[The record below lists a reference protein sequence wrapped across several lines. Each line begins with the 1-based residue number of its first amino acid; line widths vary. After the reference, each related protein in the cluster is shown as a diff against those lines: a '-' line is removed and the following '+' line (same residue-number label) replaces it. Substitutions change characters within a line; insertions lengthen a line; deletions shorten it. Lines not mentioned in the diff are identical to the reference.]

1 MGARL
6 DRKMSAQDLLSTP
19 NGRAGLKATIHL
31 ASEAVLRQLCL
42 NRGLETYQ
50 KSRSDLEQ
58 NIVTLIGAL
67 DNAGVGSPTASSPNN
82 FSETEPLDNLSISP
96 LQDEEGVVY
105 DRSQDQAA
113 SWQEKMLLQARE
125 DKEHIEQL
133 QAELERYQTK
143 AVNDEREA
151 RATNSLGGTIGQ
163 AQNRLVELW
172 GIAETEASDR
182 LAFFTD
188 LESMIQPNAQV
199 LHRYDQEISRLSEML
214 PLIDCVSRRDFVLH
228 RLRESMKL
236 QHPNQQQA
244 SFQPESL
251 QRTEFATELKRL
263 NHQLS
268 HALSAFEK
276 RYARRFLWKGEYI
289 LQHVQSDLNQQL
301 QASKIHAA
309 HSSLDKMAASQGVQA
324 NQPYTS
330 RADRPTEPNRGLH
343 AVISPRVLSS
353 RAQQAM
359 ERARTER
366 ELATVSLGATARP
379 SARPSTASAVNRSVA
394 PTVSQSRGRSASRG
408 RSMARTIR
416 EDSLS
421 RSAMRASPSE
431 SRRGAWR

>member
-1 MGARL
+1 
-6 DRKMSAQDLLSTP
+6 MSTQDLLSTP

-50 KSRSDLEQ
+50 KSRTDLEQ

-67 DNAGVGSPTASSPNN
+67 DNAGVGSPTATSPKN
-82 FSETEPLDNLSISP
+82 FSETEPVDNLSTNL

-105 DRSQDQAA
+105 DRTQDQAA
-113 SWQEKMLLQARE
+113 TWQEKMLVQARE

-133 QAELERYQTK
+133 QAELERYKTK
-143 AVNDEREA
+143 AVNDERKA
-151 RATNSLGGTIGQ
+151 RETSSLGVTIGQ
-163 AQNRLVELW
+163 AQSRLVELW

-188 LESMIQPNAQV
+188 LEPMIQPNPQV
-199 LHRYDQEISRLSEML
+199 LQRYDQEISRLSEML

-236 QHPNQQQA
+236 EHANQQQS

-263 NHQLS
+263 NQQLS
-268 HALSAFEK
+268 HTLSAFEK

-289 LQHVQSDLNQQL
+289 LQHVQSDLGQQL

-309 HSSLDKMAASQGVQA
+309 HSSLDKIAATQGVQA

-343 AVISPRVLSS
+343 AVIEPRVLSS

-366 ELATVSLGATARP
+366 QLASVSLGA
-379 SARPSTASAVNRSVA
+379 SALDRSVA
-394 PTVSQSRGRSASRG
+394 PTISQSRGRSASRG
-408 RSMARTIR
+408 RSMAGTIR
-416 EDSLS
+416 EDSQS
-421 RSAMRASPSE
+421 RSAMRASPSA
-431 SRRGAWR
+431 SRKSWR